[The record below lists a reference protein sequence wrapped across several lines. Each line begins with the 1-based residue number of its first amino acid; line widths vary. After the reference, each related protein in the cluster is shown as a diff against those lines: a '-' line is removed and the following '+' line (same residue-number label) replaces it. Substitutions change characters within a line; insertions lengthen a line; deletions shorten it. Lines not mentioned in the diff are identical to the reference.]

1 MMYFVKFD
9 VMKNII
15 LVISVCFILVSCAK
29 KEKPYSFFV
38 AGHLYGKPGTSDLGA
53 YTNFKEKFDFIKSHN
68 DLRFGVMTGDV
79 VKEGKE
85 AEWKALVSDMN
96 DLSVISHLARGNHD
110 YKNEENLTKYFP
122 KKYYSFKEGADLHII
137 LDANIDGWNITGE
150 QLIFLRNVLEREK
163 ELAKN
168 IFLYS
173 HQVIWFNLADQ
184 PRYLHVNSEYGRHP
198 KSNFYSEILPLFDD
212 LDAEVYFFAGDVGA
226 GSWASDISYTK
237 PSSQIHLIAS
247 GMGDGVNDSFI
258 MVTMNAHSHPEFSV
272 ISVDSTN
279 KNQVQNLDHFLK

>member
-79 VKEGKE
+79 VRDGKDE
-85 AEWKALVSDMN
+85 QWKALVSDIEN
-96 DLSVISHLARGNHD
+96 LSVNCHLARGNHD
-110 YKNEENLTKYFP
+110 YENEKNLDKYFP
-122 KKYYSFKEGADLHII
+122 KKYYSFKQGADLHII
-137 LDANIDGWNITGE
+137 LDANIDGWNISGE
-150 QLIFLRNVLEREK
+150 QLLFLKDELEREK
-163 ELAKN
+163 ESAKN

-173 HQVIWFNLADQ
+173 HQVIWFNPADR
-184 PRYLHVNSEYGRHP
+184 PRYLNVNSERERNP
-198 KSNFYSEILPLFDD
+198 DSNFQTEILPL
-212 LDAEVYFFAGDVGA
+212 LNLVEGEVYFFAGDVGA

-258 MVTMNAHSHPEFSV
+258 MVTMNAYSHPEFSV